1 MKTSLVVALFVLA
14 TVATAAAQVYRWTDD
29 EGVIHLTTDASRI
42 PAKHR
47 ARVEVLEASPRE
59 PVESPRIDFALPTS
73 RGQAIVAE
81 AHLNGVPLTLLVD
94 TGASRTVI
102 TPAVLG
108 RAGIDVS
115 AGRPVRIT
123 GVGGAVRAV
132 EVVVARLDVAGAQI
146 GPLEVVAHDV
156 PGLAADGLL
165 GRDVLEHF
173 TLTIDPARG
182 RVILSR

>member
-1 MKTSLVVALFVLA
+1 MKALLVALLFLLA
-14 TVATAAAQVYRWTDD
+14 TVEAASGQVYRWTDD

-59 PVESPRIDFALPTS
+59 PVESPRVDFALPVP

-81 AHLNGVPLTLLVD
+81 AHLNGVPLTLLID
-94 TGASRTVI
+94 TGASRTLI
-102 TPAVLG
+102 APAVLG
-108 RAGIDVS
+108 RAGIDVR
-115 AGRPVRIT
+115 AGLPVRIS
-123 GVGGAVRAV
+123 GVAGAAQAV
-132 EVVVARLDVAGAQI
+132 QVVVARLDVAGAQI
-146 GPLEVVAHDV
+146 GPLEVIAHEV

-173 TLTIDPARG
+173 TMTIDPARG